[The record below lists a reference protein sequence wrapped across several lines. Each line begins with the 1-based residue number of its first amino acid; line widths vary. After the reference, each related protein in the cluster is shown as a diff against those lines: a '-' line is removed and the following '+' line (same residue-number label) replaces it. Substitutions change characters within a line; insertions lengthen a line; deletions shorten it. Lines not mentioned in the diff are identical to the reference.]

1 MIKVVKAK
9 YLSACDSCHSD
20 CTYLVRADKIY
31 PKYLHLCTP
40 CLLKL
45 KQQLCA
51 RAKLSDGGTD
61 GSQEQ
66 VEQ

>member
-9 YLSACDSCHSD
+9 YLSACDSCHND
-20 CTYLVRADKIY
+20 CTHLVKADKIY

-51 RAKLSDGGTD
+51 RLSDGGTD
-61 GSQEQ
+61 GSQKQ